1 MSSELE
7 EQSRRLHERHKE
19 INAKPVT
26 ALRLDSLKDLI
37 SSVESDQRLNAI
49 LGANKLEHLAL
60 VWDETQKKPL
70 IAIADADI
78 DERNRILYS
87 NIIKE
92 ILEKNKL

>member
-7 EQSRRLHERHKE
+7 ERSRRLHERHRE
-19 INAKPVT
+19 INSKPVT
-26 ALRLDSLKDLI
+26 ALRLDSLKGLI
-37 SSVESDQRLNAI
+37 SSVESDNRLDPI

-70 IAIADADI
+70 VAIADAEI
-78 DERNRILYS
+78 DENNRTQYS